1 SILAIF
7 ICLKWPQNCRTR
19 DKESTLFALSIER
32 SLLPSKRKV
41 EGKVNL
47 SFEVTIIF
55 SFKNGNSIKD

>member
-1 SILAIF
+1 MAFAIKMRF
-7 ICLKWPQNCRTR
+7 LFYLSNTN
-19 DKESTLFALSIER
+19 KESTLFALSIER